1 MLVTIGSVTT
11 AARASRIINKVLGI
25 NVQVIHTPAELN
37 RGGCSYSI
45 KFSDS
50 YEMSVKRVIAEYKIP
65 VKRWYKETNG
75 LSGRVYNDLS

>member
-11 AARASRIINKVLGI
+11 AARASRIIEKALGI
-25 NVQVIHTPAELN
+25 NVQVVHTPTELN

-50 YEMSVKRVIAEYKIP
+50 YEMSVRRVVAEYKIP
-65 VKRWYKETNG
+65 VRRWYRESDG
-75 LSGRVYNDLS
+75 

>member
-11 AARASRIINKVLGI
+11 AARASRIIEKALGI
-25 NVQVIHTPAELN
+25 NVQVVHTPTELN

-50 YEMSVKRVIAEYKIP
+50 YEMSVRRVVAEYKIP
-65 VKRWYKETNG
+65 VRRWYRESDG
-75 LSGRVYNDLS
+75 SRGHVYNDLS